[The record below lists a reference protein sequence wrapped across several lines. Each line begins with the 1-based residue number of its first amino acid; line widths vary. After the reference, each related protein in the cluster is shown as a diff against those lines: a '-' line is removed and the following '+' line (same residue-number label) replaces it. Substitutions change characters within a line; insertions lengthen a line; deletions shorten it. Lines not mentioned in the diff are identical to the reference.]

1 MDNNSKNLTVGTLVI
16 VRNSSQLT
24 INDPASEMLD
34 TTAEPKTQRTANT
47 QTMGAINDLYYNAVF
62 KLDVTATPAPPSL
75 PRARFWHVDVVGPI
89 LGQHDYRRFF
99 YLSAGEAQMD
109 DESSAVASW
118 VIEGKRVFFEY
129 YHNGNLTHITDLTD
143 INGNVMIA
151 SYRPI
156 TSTDE
161 VWYFG
166 ANRGS
171 SAFPDN
177 DNIRSILDINVR
189 ALNTIVGNSFSLST
203 IAKDIVSAINEV
215 YTMYSASVHTLT
227 TDNEAPDN
235 LVGSPGDV
243 AITPYGIYTRKMS
256 AASTGFLCNSSDARF
271 DGIWSDM
278 GVNNMNTINGIS
290 LGTHWYLHESGNY
303 VLVWSNYNAN
313 PNIPRAGYW
322 FINNAGTPR
331 LDSAALLSRA
341 TAELPSSST
350 DLPPNGSWGG
360 YEMNWQNYT
369 SSVPSQLGWV
379 LQFNVHSTPDG
390 RLFVGERE
398 VPMVYPMQTVV
409 TESLYNRNIS
419 SGTVTVLQAQQ
430 LDALG
435 ITTPNKSV
443 KLIFAAI
450 SYSGGSTTATLSS
463 SGAADFTGN
472 YRTVASV
479 SSGTAQYVD
488 FSLSFDADGNLVITN
503 NGINITLEAL
513 TLQYQ
518 G

>member
-1 MDNNSKNLTVGTLVI
+1 MDNNKNLTIGTLVI

-24 INDPASEMLD
+24 IANPANEMLD
-34 TTAEPKTQRTANT
+34 AAAEPKTQQTANT
-47 QTMGAINDLYYNAVF
+47 QTIGAINDLYYNAVF
-62 KLDVTATPAPPSL
+62 ELDVTATPAPPSL
-75 PRARFWHVDVVGPI
+75 PRARFWHVNMVGPI
-89 LGQHDYRRFF
+89 QGQHDYRRYF
-99 YLSAGEAQMD
+99 YLSAIDAHMD
-109 DESSAVASW
+109 DERYAVASW

-156 TSTDE
+156 TSVDE

-166 ANRGS
+166 ASRGT

-177 DNIRSILDINVR
+177 DNIHSILDINVR
-189 ALNTIVGNSFSLST
+189 ALNTIVGDSFNLST
-203 IAKDIVSAINEV
+203 IAKDIVGAINEI
-215 YTMYSASVHTLT
+215 YSMYSTSVHTLT
-227 TDNEAPDN
+227 TFDETPDN
-235 LVGSPGDV
+235 LAGRPGDV

-256 AASTGFLCNSSDARF
+256 AVSTGFLCSSSDARF

-278 GVNNMNTINGIS
+278 GANNMNTISGIS

-313 PNIPRAGYW
+313 PSVPRAGYW

-331 LDSAALLSRA
+331 LDSGALLSHA
-341 TAELPSSST
+341 TVEVPSDST
-350 DLPPNGSWGG
+350 GLPPDGFWGG

-369 SSVPSQLGWV
+369 STIPSQLGWA

-409 TESLYNRNIS
+409 TESLYNSSIA
-419 SGTVTVLQAQQ
+419 SGTVTILQAQQ
-430 LDALG
+430 LTSLG

-450 SYSGGSTTATLSS
+450 SFSGGSTTAALSS
-463 SGAADFTGN
+463 MGDAGFTGSF
-472 YRTVASV
+472 RTVAWV

-488 FSLSFDADGNLVITN
+488 FSLSFDEGGDLIITN

-518 G
+518 N